1 MATLSLC
8 VGRVGRLREE
18 FALRVLS
25 EITLASST
33 FSGTIMLAS
42 GTTLISHFGVSF
54 ADAGERS
61 AEISLQIRVIEQ
73 IPNTHFTVSA
83 YSDDPGLLTLPPP
96 PAVRTYASEPSLR
109 PAHESN
115 YSS

>member
-25 EITLASST
+25 ERTLASST

-42 GTTLISHFGVSF
+42 GTSFIFISQFG
-54 ADAGERS
+54 A
-61 AEISLQIRVIEQ
+61 
-73 IPNTHFTVSA
+73 
-83 YSDDPGLLTLPPP
+83 
-96 PAVRTYASEPSLR
+96 
-109 PAHESN
+109 
-115 YSS
+115 